1 MKQLPTTLVLAS
13 IAGLFAF
20 SCGGEEP
27 TTTETTETTGA
38 ETADTPST
46 PTEPTEPTEPSTPAA
61 PAVSAADMAAAKNRF
76 AVCAACHGATGA
88 GDGAAAVA
96 LVPKP
101 RSFGDKEWQA
111 SVTDEHLA
119 KVIVEGGPA
128 VKLSPLMAANPDLAD
143 KPEVVA
149 GLVQMIREFGK

>member
-27 TTTETTETTGA
+27 TTTENAETTGA
-38 ETADTPST
+38 ETAGTPST
-46 PTEPTEPTEPSTPAA
+46 PAEPSTPAA
-61 PAVSAADMAAAKNRF
+61 PAVDMAAAKERF
-76 AVCAACHGATGA
+76 VVCAACHGATGA

-111 SVTDEHLA
+111 SVTDEHIV

-128 VKLSPLMAANPDLAD
+128 VNLSPLMAANADLAS